1 MSIDSLFEQL
11 KHPNPNLQ
19 QRAMVELSE
28 IKDESIIPRLMT
40 IVGDEDIAYRRT
52 AVKALGYI
60 GVEAVPTLVDSLINS
75 DSPVVRASCAKALA
89 QVSYNHPDEHF
100 PEEGLNGLQK
110 ALQDTDAVVTISTVM
125 CLGQIGLPALD
136 ILLETLKTT
145 DNPALGVGI
154 VNAIGGIPDPRCK
167 ETLTALANDETA
179 DSYVRESA
187 VSALGRLD
195 MVLKYK
201 FRS

>member
-19 QRAMVELSE
+19 QRAMLELSE
-28 IKDESIIPRLMT
+28 IKDESIIPRLMS
-40 IVGDEDIAYRRT
+40 IVGEEDVAYRRT

-60 GVEAVPTLVDSLINS
+60 GVDAVPTLVDSLLNS
-75 DSPVVRASCAKALA
+75 DNPIIRASCAKALA
-89 QVSYNHPDEHF
+89 QVSFNHSEVEF
-100 PEEGLNGLQK
+100 PEEGLLGLQT
-110 ALQDTDAVVTISTVM
+110 ALQDTDPVVNLSSVM

-154 VNAIGGIPDPRCK
+154 VNAIGGIPDPRSK
-167 ETLTALANDETA
+167 ETLTALAHDETA

-187 VSALGRLD
+187 VSALSRLE
-195 MVLKYK
+195 MVLQYK